1 MVQANKTK
9 AVSLARMRLSL
20 LFCPVVLVLAGAALG
35 AAVSAALRHSVHPL
49 EMTVAAAISIVVGIF
64 AVLPM
69 VIMLGGSGVVL
80 LRCATVANMAR
91 LVGIMIGGLLAV
103 VFLPKDAHKMALI
116 IWLVA
121 FYFLLLIGESIVSS
135 WVMKQSRF

>member
-1 MVQANKTK
+1 MVQGNESK
-9 AVSLARMRLSL
+9 AISSVRLRLSL
-20 LFCPVVLVLAGAALG
+20 LLCPVVLVLTGAGLG
-35 AAVSAALRHSVHPL
+35 AAGSAAFRHPVHPL
-49 EMTVAAAISIVVGIF
+49 ELGVAALISIVVGIF

-69 VIMLGGSGVVL
+69 VIMIGGGGLTL
-80 LRCATVANMAR
+80 LRCATMANMAR

-116 IWLVA
+116 VWLVA

-135 WVMKQSRF
+135 WVMKHSCH